1 MTPRYSAPSTP
12 SDAAT
17 HKSASR
23 SVSLHEYLQQRSGSP
38 LRRSTAADL
47 RPVVSLVAATN
58 RFGFDL
64 LQKLIGGAPTENLL
78 ISPASIATALAMT
91 YNGAGDDTA
100 RAMAGTLG
108 VQGLTLAEVNQAHA
122 ALWADLA
129 QADPLVTFAAA
140 NSLWARLGIPFLPDF
155 MQRNREF
162 YQAEVANLNFSDPQA
177 APTINTWVSE
187 QTHGKIT
194 EIVSPPI
201 NPLAILFLINA
212 LYFKGQW
219 QQQFDRA
226 ATQPGVFHGLADQPC
241 DLMRQS
247 GKFRYLAGPDF
258 QAISLPYGAGRFSL
272 YVFLPA
278 VKVGLAGFLARW
290 LPQAADRWNEW
301 MREFREQDGV
311 IALPRLKIAYSKSLN
326 AALKALGMAVAFDN
340 TAADFSAMCPDATG
354 GLVFIADVRHKTFME
369 VNEEGTVAAAV
380 TKVEMW
386 LRSLPPPP
394 FEMVVDRPFFCAI
407 RDDVTGA
414 ILFAGVVVSPE

>member
-1 MTPRYSAPSTP
+1 MKRQRPDAPS
-12 SDAAT
+12 
-17 HKSASR
+17 
-23 SVSLHEYLQQRSGSP
+23 HESP
-38 LRRSTAADL
+38 
-47 RPVVSLVAATN
+47 LVAASN

-64 LQKLIGGAPTENLL
+64 LQKLAGSAPTENLL
-78 ISPASIATALAMT
+78 ISPASIAAALAMT
-91 YNGAGDDTA
+91 YNGAGGDTA
-100 RAMAGTLG
+100 RAMADVLG
-108 VQGLTLAEVNQAHA
+108 VQDLTLAEVNQAHA

-129 QADPLVTFAAA
+129 QADPLVTFETA

-155 MQRNREF
+155 IERNREF
-162 YQAEVANLNFSDPQA
+162 YRAEVATLNFGDPQA
-177 APTINTWVSE
+177 APTINAWVSE

-194 EIVSPPI
+194 EIVRPPI

-219 QQQFDRA
+219 RQQFDRA
-226 ATQPGVFHGLADQPC
+226 ATGPGVFHGLAGQEQPC

-247 GKFRYLAGPDF
+247 GKFRYLAAPDF
-258 QAISLPYGAGRFSL
+258 QAISLPYGAGCFSL

-290 LPQAADRWNEW
+290 LPQAAGRWNAW
-301 MREFREQDGV
+301 MTEFQEQDGV

-326 AALKALGMAVAFDN
+326 VALQALGMAVAFDD
-340 TAADFSAMCPDATG
+340 TAADFSAMCPGAVG
-354 GLVFIADVRHKTFME
+354 GLVCIADVLHKTFME
-369 VNEEGTVAAAV
+369 VNEEGAVAAAV

-394 FEMVVDRPFFCAI
+394 FEMIVDRPFFCAI

-414 ILFAGVVVSPE
+414 ILFTGVVVNPD

>member
-1 MTPRYSAPSTP
+1 MKR
-12 SDAAT
+12 
-17 HKSASR
+17 
-23 SVSLHEYLQQRSGSP
+23 QRPDSPNHTSP
-38 LRRSTAADL
+38 L
-47 RPVVSLVAATN
+47 VSAIN

-64 LQKLIGGAPTENLL
+64 LQKLIGGAPAENLL
-78 ISPASIATALAMT
+78 IAPASIAAALAMT
-91 YNGAGDDTA
+91 YNGAGGDTA
-100 RAMAGTLG
+100 RAMAGVLG
-108 VQGLTLAEVNQAHA
+108 VNSLRLAEVNQAHA

-140 NSLWARLGIPFLPDF
+140 NSLWASLGIPFLPDF

-177 APTINTWVSE
+177 VPTINAWVGE

-219 QQQFDRA
+219 RQQFDRA
-226 ATQPGVFHGLADQPC
+226 ATRPGVFHGLAGQEQPC

-290 LPQAADRWNEW
+290 LPQAADRWHEW

-311 IALPRLKIAYSKSLN
+311 IALPRLKIACSKSLN
-326 AALKALGMAVAFDN
+326 AALKALGMAIAFDA
-340 TAADFSAMCPDATG
+340 TAADFSAMCPGATD

-394 FEMVVDRPFFCAI
+394 FEMLVDRPFFCAI

-414 ILFAGVVVSPE
+414 ILFAGIVVSPE